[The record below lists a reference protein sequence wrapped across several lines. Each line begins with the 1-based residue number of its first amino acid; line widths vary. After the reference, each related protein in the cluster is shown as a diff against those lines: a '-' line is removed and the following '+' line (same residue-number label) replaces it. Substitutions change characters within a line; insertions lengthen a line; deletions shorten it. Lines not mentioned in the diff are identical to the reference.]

1 MPHIYKCVR
10 QKLVSHEHLKVN
22 NYYIVNGMEL
32 WHGRHSNSK
41 SVYILFQKPIHI
53 HKSFALPWMVRF
65 LQKKPIQRHATLA
78 PSSVLIKV
86 KLAGL
91 IWYFCT
97 ALISPIILE
106 RKKTAHII
114 FASHS
119 HNINATN
126 VTIIE

>member
-65 LQKKPIQRHATLA
+65 LQKKPKARYA
-78 PSSVLIKV
+78 SSF
-86 KLAGL
+86 
-91 IWYFCT
+91 FCINQGQT
-97 ALISPIILE
+97 SRP
-106 RKKTAHII
+106 HMI
-114 FASHS
+114 FLHSFNFS
-119 HNINATN
+119 HNIREKENCTYN
-126 VTIIE
+126 FCLSFS